1 MNSMDLLKILA
12 SVFLMVVLTVITGY
26 IEIWFV
32 KDPLQIILLEEVVKL
47 LPVILLSTKLGGI
60 LIISSVSGLTFGLIE
75 NAMRVTTAPEF
86 ILLHLIT
93 VLISGISTYPLKR
106 SKNYLFTLII
116 LLGIFTSFLI
126 HYYANWYSG
135 NLFFGLSSI
144 FYAFN

>member
-144 FYAFN
+144 FYIFR